1 MPERVEDC
9 KQSVLEDNPEYS
21 ESRAYAICWAQENE
35 GNLAADKET
44 VVEVASQNNLSAEA
58 ANQILSNDNVNLDD
72 PCWEGYTMVGQK
84 IDENG
89 NEVPNCV
96 PDEDVPDANMSIA
109 NSKLLAVGT
118 ALDKQPIKR
127 EELSGDKV
135 AYRNIKL
142 LDTGV
147 WTDQNSQTPT
157 LYDETTFSNIN
168 AVSESNEQGP
178 PTNIAHDVHKRGA
191 NKGEPHEA
199 SVGGYV
205 DPKSLRTDGE
215 ALFGD
220 FIFDTSKPAG
230 DFADAN
236 LKSALKNDGTAGFSP
251 SVELEPVEMAQTVDH
266 PHAQEHVK
274 SARLTGVGLVRD
286 PASESVDLMEETQER
301 AVALAAGEDSPK
313 GKTVAMQKAD
323 MTEKQLMNADEI
335 RETLDMFGFD
345 GLDEMTDDEVMDM
358 AEDLHG
364 DLMEQLQGDD
374 DMGNDMGNYGDD
386 DMGDGE
392 DDDDPED
399 EEDDDDMDM
408 EGMADTVA
416 SLSERLEEVEN
427 ALAEMD
433 MGELATEGDVEE
445 VESELAALKPDGFST
460 EEVRKTLASIGN
472 EGKEARTLAE
482 DNVDEEYDW
491 SLSDDGVNYDPATG
505 TTSR

>member
-1 MPERVEDC
+1 MPFGEYEDFDAC
-9 KQSVLEDNPEYS
+9 VREHSDKNDPE
-21 ESRAYAICWAQENE
+21 AYCAVIKREIEGEN
-35 GNLAADKET
+35 A
-44 VVEVASQNNLSAEA
+44 LSDAEA
-58 ANQILSNDNVNLDD
+58 KHAESD
-72 PCWEGYTMVGQK
+72 PCEDGYTMVGTKQQ
-84 IDENG
+84 NG
-89 NEVPNCV
+89 QTVPNCV
-96 PDEDVPDANMSIA
+96 PEEDVPDADLSAGDDSTTLQGKM
-109 NSKLLAVGT
+109 LAVGES
-118 ALDKQPIKR
+118 LDSQPIKR
-127 EELSGDKV
+127 EELAGDKV

-142 LDTGV
+142 LSEGV

-251 SVELEPVEMAQTVDH
+251 SVELEPVEMAQTVNH

-286 PASESVDLMEETQER
+286 PASETVDLMQETQER
-301 AVALAAGEDSPK
+301 AVALAAGDSPK

-374 DMGNDMGNYGDD
+374 DMMEHGDYEDD
-386 DMGDGE
+386 DMAEGE
-392 DDDDPED
+392 DDDPE
-399 EEDDDDMDM
+399 EEDDDMDM

-460 EEVRKTLASIGN
+460 EEVRRTLASIGN
-472 EGKEARTLAE
+472 EGTEPRTLAE
-482 DNVDEEYDW
+482 DNIDEEYDW
-491 SLSDDGVNYDPATG
+491 SLSDDGVQYDNGTG
-505 TTSR
+505 TLSR